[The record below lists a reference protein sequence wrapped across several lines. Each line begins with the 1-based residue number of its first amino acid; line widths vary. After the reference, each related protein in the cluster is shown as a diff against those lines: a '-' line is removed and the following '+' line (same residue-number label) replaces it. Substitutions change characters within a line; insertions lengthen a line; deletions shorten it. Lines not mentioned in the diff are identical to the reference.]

1 MIRILWGKMADRHEE
16 KEISRAIL
24 IAGKEIANAI
34 REVANAL
41 VPKATKLTLNYTLE
55 GGTTMGAPVTGTV
68 GQVFDPTVV
77 ESNPT
82 TPSIQ
87 PIGPLVY
94 ASDNTAV
101 VSVDPN
107 TGIATLVSAG
117 TANVSV
123 IDQGNSLTDTVA
135 FTVTAVTPPVATAL
149 DLEYALASAAKR
161 KK

>member
-1 MIRILWGKMADRHEE
+1 MIRILWGKMAERHEE
-16 KEISRAIL
+16 HEISRAIL
-24 IAGKEIANAI
+24 IAGKEIAKAI
-34 REVANAL
+34 LEVANAL
-41 VPKATKLTLNYTLE
+41 VPKATKLILQYTLE
-55 GGTTMGAPVTGTV
+55 GGTIMGAPVTGTV

-94 ASDNTAV
+94 ASDTPASV
-101 VSVDPN
+101 TVDPN
-107 TGIATLVSAG
+107 TGIATLVAAG

-149 DLEYALASAAKR
+149 DLEYALAAAAKR